1 MGNFIKLNIGTRLA
15 AGFALTLMMTVIIAT
30 VGVWRLNQVAQETQI
45 ILAEPLAKER
55 MIAEWYTQI
64 FAAVRRT
71 AAIVKSSDGSLTA
84 YFKEDA
90 AATGKLSADLVKKIE
105 PLISGDEET
114 ALFKSVMEHRAAY
127 SKARDGAIKAKADG
141 NTELAE
147 QILTQ
152 QFTPAA
158 KAYEE
163 RVHDLVNLQQKHISD
178 SAAMIAGTASRG
190 KVVIGSLAAGAL
202 LLGGVFAWLLT
213 RSITRPLRR
222 AVQAAEQV
230 AAGDLTV
237 RIDSSASDET
247 GALLRALGN
256 MNASLAKIV
265 DEVRTGTQ
273 TISGAS
279 GEIAAGSFDLSSRTE
294 QQAAA
299 LEETAAS
306 MEELT
311 GTVRQNADNA
321 RQANQLAI
329 AASSVAT
336 QAGASVDQVVATM
349 GSINESSRK
358 IVDIISVIDGI
369 AFQTNILALNAAVEA
384 ARAGE
389 QGRGFAVVASE
400 VRTLAQRSAAAAKEI
415 KGLIGDSVDKVDTG
429 TKLVDQT
436 GATMR
441 EVVDSI
447 RRVTDIMGEISSAS
461 QEQITGID
469 QVNQAMGQMDNA
481 TQQNA
486 ALVEEATAA
495 TASLQDQAKRLA
507 QVVDVFKLDAAH
519 TSPVVVSAPVKR
531 PPPARPALSKPAPR
545 AVAKPAVVSAAV
557 PAATPAEEPV
567 SKSAEKPA
575 TKPASKPTV
584 KPTSKPVATTKM
596 NEAEWEE
603 F

>member
-15 AGFALTLMMTVIIAT
+15 AGFALTLLMTVIIAT
-30 VGVWRLNQVAQETQI
+30 VGVWRLNQVAHETEA

-71 AAIVKSSDGSLTA
+71 AAIVKSSDPSLTEF
-84 YFKEDA
+84 FKEDS
-90 AATGKLSADLVKKIE
+90 AATGKLSADLVKQIE
-105 PLISGDEET
+105 PLISGDDET

-127 SKARDGAIKAKADG
+127 SKARDGAVKAKAEG
-141 NTELAE
+141 NVELAE

-152 QFTPAA
+152 QFNPTA
-158 KAYEE
+158 KAYQE
-163 RVHDLVNLQQKHISD
+163 RVKELVDLQHKRIAA
-178 SAAMIAGTASRG
+178 SAGLIASTAARG
-190 KVVIGSLAAGAL
+190 NVVIGSLAAGAL

-213 RSITRPLRR
+213 RSITRPLRQ
-222 AVQAAEQV
+222 AVHAAEQV

-237 RIDSSASDET
+237 EIDTSATDET
-247 GALLRALGN
+247 GALLRALGH
-256 MNASLAKIV
+256 MNTSLSKIV
-265 DEVRTGTQ
+265 DEVRSGTQ

-279 GEIAAGSFDLSSRTE
+279 SEIAAGSFDLSSRTE

-299 LEETAAS
+299 LEETTAS

-336 QAGASVDQVVATM
+336 QAGQAVDQVVATM
-349 GSINESSRK
+349 GSINDSSRK
-358 IVDIISVIDGI
+358 IVDIIAVIDGI

-415 KGLIGDSVDKVDTG
+415 KQLIGDSVEKVDTG
-429 TKLVDQT
+429 TRLVDHT

-447 RRVTDIMGEISSAS
+447 QRVTDIMGEISSAS

-495 TASLQDQAKRLA
+495 TAALQDQAQRLA
-507 QVVDVFKLDAAH
+507 QVVDVFKLDARYVTPAA
-519 TSPVVVSAPVKR
+519 PVVAVKR
-531 PPPARPALSKPAPR
+531 PPARPALAKPVARAAAKPAP
-545 AVAKPAVVSAAV
+545 VAKPAAAK
-557 PAATPAEEPV
+557 T
-567 SKSAEKPA
+567 
-575 TKPASKPTV
+575 TGKPTAPAKV
-584 KPTSKPVATTKM
+584 

>member
-15 AGFALTLMMTVIIAT
+15 AGFALTLLMTVIIAT
-30 VGVWRLNQVAQETQI
+30 VGVWRLNQVAHETEA

-71 AAIVKSSDGSLTA
+71 AAIVKSSDPSLTEF
-84 YFKEDA
+84 FKEDS
-90 AATGKLSADLVKKIE
+90 AATGKLSADLVKQIE
-105 PLISGDEET
+105 PLISGDDET

-127 SKARDGAIKAKADG
+127 SKARDGAVKAKAEG
-141 NTELAE
+141 NVELAE

-152 QFTPAA
+152 QFNPTA
-158 KAYEE
+158 KAYQE
-163 RVHDLVNLQQKHISD
+163 RVKELVDLQHKRIAA
-178 SAAMIAGTASRG
+178 SAGLIASTAARG
-190 KVVIGSLAAGAL
+190 NVVIGSLAAGAL

-213 RSITRPLRR
+213 RSITRPLRQ
-222 AVQAAEQV
+222 AVHAAEQV

-237 RIDSSASDET
+237 EIDTRATDET
-247 GALLRALGN
+247 GALLRALGH
-256 MNASLAKIV
+256 MNTSLSKIV
-265 DEVRTGTQ
+265 DEVRSGTQ

-279 GEIAAGSFDLSSRTE
+279 SEIAAGSFDLSSRTE

-336 QAGASVDQVVATM
+336 QAGQAVDQVVATM
-349 GSINESSRK
+349 GSINDSSRK
-358 IVDIISVIDGI
+358 IVDIIAVIDGI

-415 KGLIGDSVDKVDTG
+415 KQLIGDSVEKVDTG
-429 TKLVDQT
+429 TRLVDHT

-447 RRVTDIMGEISSAS
+447 QRVTDIMGEISSAS

-495 TASLQDQAKRLA
+495 TAALQDQAQRLA
-507 QVVDVFKLDAAH
+507 QVVDVFKLDARYVSPAA
-519 TSPVVVSAPVKR
+519 PVVAVKR
-531 PPPARPALSKPAPR
+531 PPARPALAKPVARAAAKPAP
-545 AVAKPAVVSAAV
+545 VAKPAAAK
-557 PAATPAEEPV
+557 ATG
-567 SKSAEKPA
+567 
-575 TKPASKPTV
+575 KPTAPAKV
-584 KPTSKPVATTKM
+584 

>member
-15 AGFALTLMMTVIIAT
+15 AGFALTLLMTVIIAT
-30 VGVWRLNQVAQETQI
+30 VGVWRLNQVAQETSS

-71 AAIVKSSDGSLTA
+71 AAIVKSSDPSLTEF
-84 YFKEDA
+84 FKEDS

-105 PLISGDEET
+105 PLISGDDET
-114 ALFKSVMEHRAAY
+114 ALFKSVMEHRSAY
-127 SKARDGAIKAKADG
+127 SKARDGAVKAKSDG
-141 NTELAE
+141 DVELAE

-152 QFTPAA
+152 QFNPAA
-158 KAYEE
+158 KAYQE
-163 RVHDLVNLQQKHISD
+163 RVKELVDLQHQRISA
-178 SAAMIAGTASRG
+178 SADLIASTAERSNW
-190 KVVIGSLAAGAL
+190 VIGSLAAGAL

-213 RSITRPLRR
+213 RSITRPLRQ
-222 AVQAAEQV
+222 AVHAAEQV

-237 RIDSSASDET
+237 EIDSKATDET

-256 MNASLAKIV
+256 MNTSLSKIV
-265 DEVRTGTQ
+265 DEVRSGTQ

-279 GEIAAGSFDLSSRTE
+279 SEIAAGSFDLSSRTE

-329 AASSVAT
+329 TASGVAS
-336 QAGASVDQVVATM
+336 QAGQAVDEVVATM
-349 GSINESSRK
+349 GSINASSRK
-358 IVDIISVIDGI
+358 IVDIIAVIDGI

-415 KGLIGDSVDKVDTG
+415 KALITNSVANVDAGAELVDKAG
-429 TKLVDQT
+429 S
-436 GATMR
+436 TMDDI
-441 EVVDSI
+441 VSSVA
-447 RRVTDIMGEISSAS
+447 RVTDIMAEIMAAGEEQGAGI
-461 QEQITGID
+461 EQINQAIAQMD
-469 QVNQAMGQMDNA
+469 QV

-486 ALVEEATAA
+486 ALVEEAAA
-495 TASLQDQAKRLA
+495 AADSLQEQAQGLAHMVDTFRLDSGHGAPRVA
-507 QVVDVFKLDAAH
+507 QRRV
-519 TSPVVVSAPVKR
+519 
-531 PPPARPALSKPAPR
+531 PAL
-545 AVAKPAVVSAAV
+545 AA
-557 PAATPAEEPV
+557 
-567 SKSAEKPA
+567 
-575 TKPASKPTV
+575 
-584 KPTSKPVATTKM
+584 
-596 NEAEWEE
+596 
-603 F
+603 

>member
-15 AGFALTLMMTVIIAT
+15 AGFALTLLMTVIIAT
-30 VGVWRLNQVAQETQI
+30 VGVWRLNQVAQETEA

-71 AAIVKSSDGSLTA
+71 AAIVKSSDPSLTEF
-84 YFKEDA
+84 FKEDS
-90 AATGKLSADLVKKIE
+90 AATGKLSADLVKQIE
-105 PLISGDEET
+105 PLISGDDET

-127 SKARDGAIKAKADG
+127 SKARDGAVKAKAEG
-141 NTELAE
+141 NVELAE

-152 QFTPAA
+152 QFNPTA
-158 KAYEE
+158 KAYQE
-163 RVHDLVNLQQKHISD
+163 RVKELVDLQHKRIAA
-178 SAAMIAGTASRG
+178 SAGLIASTAARG
-190 KVVIGSLAAGAL
+190 NVVIGSLAAGAL

-213 RSITRPLRR
+213 RSITRPLRQ
-222 AVQAAEQV
+222 AVHAAEQV

-237 RIDSSASDET
+237 EIDTRATDET
-247 GALLRALGN
+247 GALLRALGH
-256 MNASLAKIV
+256 MNTSLSKIV
-265 DEVRTGTQ
+265 DEVRSGTQ

-279 GEIAAGSFDLSSRTE
+279 SEIAAGSFDLSSRTE

-336 QAGASVDQVVATM
+336 QAGQAVDQVVATM
-349 GSINESSRK
+349 GSINDSSRK
-358 IVDIISVIDGI
+358 IVDIIAVIDGI

-415 KGLIGDSVDKVDTG
+415 KQLIGDSVEKVDIG
-429 TKLVDQT
+429 TRLVDHT

-447 RRVTDIMGEISSAS
+447 QRVTDIMGEISSAS

-495 TASLQDQAKRLA
+495 TAALQDQAQRLA
-507 QVVDVFKLDAAH
+507 QVVDVFKLDARYVTPAA
-519 TSPVVVSAPVKR
+519 PVVAVKR
-531 PPPARPALSKPAPR
+531 PPARPALAKPVARAAAKPAP
-545 AVAKPAVVSAAV
+545 VAKPAAAKATGK
-557 PAATPAEEPV
+557 PAAPAKV
-567 SKSAEKPA
+567 
-575 TKPASKPTV
+575 
-584 KPTSKPVATTKM
+584 

>member
-15 AGFALTLMMTVIIAT
+15 AGFALTLLMTVIIAT
-30 VGVWRLNQVAQETQI
+30 VGTWRLNQVAQETRD
-45 ILAEPLAKER
+45 ILATPLAKER

-84 YFKEDA
+84 YFKEDS
-90 AATGKLSADLVKKIE
+90 AATGKLSADLLKKIE
-105 PLISGDEET
+105 PLISGADEE
-114 ALFKSVMEHRAAY
+114 AVFKSVMEHRKAY
-127 SKARDGAIKAKADG
+127 SAGRDNAVKAKSEG
-141 NTELAE
+141 NAELADE
-147 QILTQ
+147 ILEK

-158 KAYEE
+158 KAYQE
-163 RVHDLVNLQQKHISD
+163 RVKDLLDLQHQRIGA
-178 SAAMIAGTASRG
+178 SAALIDASAERG
-190 KVVIGSLAAGAL
+190 NLVIGLLAGGAL
-202 LLGGVFAWLLT
+202 LLGAAFAWLLT
-213 RSITRPLRR
+213 RSITHPLRQ

-230 AAGDLTV
+230 AAGDLTTRV
-237 RIDSSASDET
+237 DSDAKDET

-256 MNASLAKIV
+256 MNDSLARIV
-265 DEVRTGTQ
+265 NEVRGGTQ

-329 AASSVAT
+329 AASSGSA
-336 QAGASVDQVVATM
+336 VDQVVATM

-415 KGLIGDSVDKVDTG
+415 KGLIGDSVEKVDTG

-447 RRVTDIMGEISSAS
+447 QRVTDIMGEISSAS

-469 QVNQAMGQMDNA
+469 QVNQAMGSMDNA

-495 TASLQDQAKRLA
+495 TAALQEQAQRLA
-507 QVVDVFKLDAAH
+507 QVVDVFKLDPRHAVAGARAPVAAKAAPAPVRKALAAAK
-519 TSPVVVSAPVKR
+519 PVVKAVPGATASA
-531 PPPARPALSKPAPR
+531 A
-545 AVAKPAVVSAAV
+545 AKPAAA
-557 PAATPAEEPV
+557 ARA
-567 SKSAEKPA
+567 
-575 TKPASKPTV
+575 
-584 KPTSKPVATTKM
+584 KPVASAKVSET
-596 NEAEWEE
+596 EWEE

>member
-71 AAIVKSSDGSLTA
+71 AAIVKSSDSSLTA

-178 SAAMIAGTASRG
+178 SAAMIAGTAARG

-256 MNASLAKIV
+256 MNDSLAKIV

-415 KGLIGDSVDKVDTG
+415 KGLIGDSVEKVDTG

-519 TSPVVVSAPVKR
+519 TTPVVVSAPVKR
-531 PPPARPALSKPAPR
+531 PPPARPALSKPVPR
-545 AVAKPAVVSAAV
+545 AVAKPAVVSAA
-557 PAATPAEEPV
+557 TPVEEPV

>member
-15 AGFALTLMMTVIIAT
+15 AGFALTLLMTVIIAA
-30 VGVWRLNQVAQETQI
+30 VGTWRLNQVAQETHD
-45 ILAEPLAKER
+45 ILAAPLAKER

-84 YFKEDA
+84 YFKEDS
-90 AATGKLSADLVKKIE
+90 AATGKLSADLLKQIE
-105 PLISGDEET
+105 PLISGADEE
-114 ALFKSVMEHRAAY
+114 ALFKSVMEHRKAY
-127 SKARDGAIKAKADG
+127 SAGRDNAVKAKAEG
-141 NTELAE
+141 NTELADE
-147 QILTQ
+147 ILEK

-158 KAYEE
+158 KAYQE
-163 RVHDLVNLQQKHISD
+163 RVKELLDLQHKRID
-178 SAAMIAGTASRG
+178 ASAAAIDAAASRG
-190 KVVIGSLAAGAL
+190 NTMIGLLAAGAL
-202 LLGGVFAWLLT
+202 LLGAAFAWLLT
-213 RSITRPLRR
+213 RSITHPLRQ

-237 RIDSSASDET
+237 RVDSKATDET

-256 MNASLAKIV
+256 MNDSLARIV
-265 DEVRTGTQ
+265 NEVRSGTQ
-273 TISGAS
+273 TITGAS

-329 AASSVAT
+329 AASSVAS
-336 QAGASVDQVVATM
+336 QAGSAVDQVVATM

-400 VRTLAQRSAAAAKEI
+400 VRTLAQRSAGAAKEI
-415 KGLIGDSVDKVDTG
+415 KQLIGDSVEKVDAG
-429 TKLVDQT
+429 TRLVDHT

-447 RRVTDIMGEISSAS
+447 QRVTDIMGEISSAS

-469 QVNQAMGQMDNA
+469 QVNQAMGSMDNA

-495 TASLQDQAKRLA
+495 TAALQEQAQRLA
-507 QVVDVFKLDAAH
+507 QVVDVFKLDARYVSPAA
-519 TSPVVVSAPVKR
+519 PVVAVKR
-531 PPPARPALSKPAPR
+531 PPARPAL
-545 AVAKPAVVSAAV
+545 AKPVTRA
-557 PAATPAEEPV
+557 AATPT
-567 SKSAEKPA
+567 
-575 TKPASKPTV
+575 TKPAAKPSAAKTAG
-584 KPTSKPVATTKM
+584 KPAAPAKV